1 MMDKTYQVYFE
12 TKNLG
17 LYKAIPGLEE
27 TMQSELVRIY
37 NIYAN
42 RTNGG
47 ITDKLNDEFNRLNP
61 NYFKEKE
68 KEGKEWYDLKEYN
81 QFMADGYMSLVVDEL
96 NKDNASP
103 ILDFYV
109 DPNEIVFTG
118 CLKVDH
124 SVTINFYIKEV

>member
-42 RTNGG
+42 ITNDG
-47 ITDKLNDEFNRLNP
+47 ITDKLNNEFNRLNP

-68 KEGKEWYDLKEYN
+68 NEGIEWYDLKEYN

-109 DPNEIVFTG
+109 DPNEVVFTG

-124 SVTINFYIKEV
+124 SVTINFYLKEV

>member
-1 MMDKTYQVYFE
+1 MMDKTYRVYFE

-17 LYKAIPGLEE
+17 LYEAIPGLEE
-27 TMQSELVRIY
+27 TMQSELIRVY

-42 RTNGG
+42 RTNNG

-61 NYFKEKE
+61 NYFKEN
-68 KEGKEWYDLKEYN
+68 EGKEWYDLKDYN
-81 QFMADGYMSLVVDEL
+81 QFMTDGYQRLVVDDL

-124 SVTINFYIKEV
+124 NVTISFYIKEV

>member
-17 LYKAIPGLEE
+17 LYKVIPGLEE

-42 RTNGG
+42 MTNDG
-47 ITDKLNDEFNRLNP
+47 ITDKLNNEFNRLNP

-68 KEGKEWYDLKEYN
+68 NEGKEWCDLKEYN

-124 SVTINFYIKEV
+124 SVTISFYIKEV